1 MLNCSSRGESEGAE
15 QMSLPLQQLLQ
26 LQKDPSLWLV
36 VGPDFWLIYAQD
48 WHQGGPSLQG
58 NPDEPLQHKVRWTEH
73 IHVQRWKQICRRLP
87 CAGLE

>member
-1 MLNCSSRGESEGAE
+1 
-15 QMSLPLQQLLQ
+15 MSLPLQQLLQ

-58 NPDEPLQHKVRWTEH
+58 NPDEALQHKVR
-73 IHVQRWKQICRRLP
+73 
-87 CAGLE
+87 